1 MVGGK
6 IKTEEKENSVF
17 PMSAHSLLLVLD
29 YYFNNAKSCHAKS
42 PPHRCVTGP
51 AATLTNRT

>member
-6 IKTEEKENSVF
+6 IKTEEKENCVF

-29 YYFNNAKSCHAKS
+29 CYFNNGKELSREVPSALSHDWACGHS
-42 PPHRCVTGP
+42 D
-51 AATLTNRT
+51 L